1 MFKGLMQVCSQ
12 KTQIDLKML
21 ISYVFLVAERALHY
35 FLSQKGL
42 CFNITLYVTKISLN
56 SSMAVFINSGQMVIC
71 TRSGMKI
78 MVLPWYRFLPSCW
91 LILSFQIFSNGW
103 WRQTENHAEFGGA
116 CWTNKFRYTV
126 TWTVWKGSVYCWNVS

>member
-1 MFKGLMQVCSQ
+1 MQVCSQ

-78 MVLPWYRFLPSCW
+78 MVLPWYRFLPSC
-91 LILSFQIFSNGW
+91 
-103 WRQTENHAEFGGA
+103 
-116 CWTNKFRYTV
+116 
-126 TWTVWKGSVYCWNVS
+126 